1 MPKTSPVSDISKQ
14 ANAIHFSRFQT
25 LRHRLAT
32 LLFLITIQVSA
43 QQLAFPSAEGFGR
56 FATGGR
62 GGTVYHVTNLNDS
75 GPGSFRD
82 AVSVANRTVVFDV
95 GGIIRISTRIIVK
108 NNITIAGQT
117 APGGGIC
124 IYGNG
129 LSFSNANNTIVRHI
143 RIRMGINGDSGKDA
157 IALARGHNMIFDH
170 VSVSWGRDGTFDVN
184 PDPGV
189 EIENITIQNCIIA
202 QGLETHSTGGLMQTT
217 GGISA
222 LRNLYIDNNTR
233 NPKVKGINQFVN
245 NVVYNWI
252 VGAYILGDSEG
263 PSAANVSNNYF
274 INGPSTT
281 SAAFTRGNLNFHI
294 YASNNFQDSN
304 RDGVLN
310 GAVIPQSGYGTVSWE
325 TQPYAYPTVTQLSA
339 VAAYNYVLANAG
351 ASIRRDQVDA
361 RLITEL
367 TSLGRL
373 GQTISNENNAPMSG
387 PGTIAGGTAP
397 ADTDQ
402 DGMPNSWETTYGL
415 NPNNA
420 SDRNGDTDADGYTN
434 LEEYLAGLVGEG
446 NGPGG
451 GGSGTTTITIQ
462 ENTNGFCALEG
473 TIDNNHTGFTGTGFA
488 NASNLSGA
496 GINWRI
502 SIPSS
507 GSYTLTW
514 RHANGGTTS
523 RPGRILV
530 NGVQSGSTINF
541 PSTSLWSTW
550 TEVSVTVSLNAGTN
564 TLRLESTSSTGLSNI
579 DYLKVT
585 GATPQAMA
593 CTGSTSAS
601 SLSLQEDETSAATK
615 SASIYPNPF
624 KHSFL
629 IETDG
634 SFGYRINDAFGNVVE
649 KGNGT
654 GNNNVGADLRPGIY
668 YLNIVTPAG
677 DRSFRIIKN

>member
-1 MPKTSPVSDISKQ
+1 MHNTPTEFPPKMVMGAMKSSHFQI
-14 ANAIHFSRFQT
+14 AIYAFIT
-25 LRHRLAT
+25 LQFLLLAT
-32 LLFLITIQVSA
+32 ASTEA

-75 GPGSFRD
+75 GVGSFRD

-95 GGIIRISTRIIVK
+95 GGIIRINERIIVK

-157 IALARGHNMIFDH
+157 IALARGHDMMFDH
-170 VSVSWGRDGTFDVN
+170 VSVSWGRDGTFDIN
-184 PDPGV
+184 PDSGV
-189 EIENITIQNCIIA
+189 EIENITIQNCIIG

-217 GGISA
+217 GGVSA

-252 VGAYILGDSEG
+252 VGAYILGDSDG

-281 SAAFTRGNLNFHI
+281 SAAFTRGNTNFHI

-304 RDGVLN
+304 KDGILN
-310 GAVIPQSGYGTVSWE
+310 GSVIPQSGYGTVSWE
-325 TQPYAYPTVTQLSA
+325 IQPYGYPSVTQLSP

-361 RLITEL
+361 RLIMEL

-373 GQTISNENNAPMSG
+373 GQTISNENNAPMNG
-387 PGTIAGGTAP
+387 PGTIAGGSAP

-420 SDRNGDTDADGYTN
+420 SDRNGDPDADGYTN

-446 NGPGG
+446 NGPG
-451 GGSGTTTITIQ
+451 SSSTSTITLQ
-462 ENTNGFCALEG
+462 ENTIGFCSADG
-473 TIDNNHTGFTGTGFA
+473 TIDTNHAGFTGSGFS

-502 SIPSS
+502 SVPSG

-514 RHANGGTTS
+514 RHANGSTTA
-523 RPGRILV
+523 RTGRLLV
-530 NGVQSGSTINF
+530 NGASVVSTISF
-541 PSTSLWSTW
+541 PSTSLWTTW
-550 TEVSVTVSLNAGTN
+550 SDISVTVSLNAGSN
-564 TLRLESTSSTGLSNI
+564 TLRLEATNSTGLSNI
-579 DYLKVT
+579 DYLRIT
-585 GATPQAMA
+585 GSSPQALA
-593 CTGSTSAS
+593 CAGSN
-601 SLSLQEDETSAATK
+601 ATF
-615 SASIYPNPF
+615 SIQHQADDAINEIDAYPNPF
-624 KHSFL
+624 EQSFQVKTK
-629 IETDG
+629 EFF
-634 SFGYRINDAFGNVVE
+634 SYKINDAFGNVVE
-649 KGNGT
+649 KGNGNT
-654 GNNNVGADLRPGIY
+654 ETVVGSKLSPGMYHLI
-668 YLNIVTPAG
+668 IITSVG
-677 DRSFRIIKN
+677 SKSFRIVKN